1 MNKKQEMTQINL
13 MEQIYPLNGDHRIQ
27 TVKPRLLTL
36 EWVKSIDRQCK
47 HSATN
52 ITGIKYGIV
61 QDCTRVL
68 SSLPTDQ
75 KPWNS
80 ITIDV
85 TIGGVFDYAG
95 PKDFKICP
103 FLSLYHDKGA

>member
-1 MNKKQEMTQINL
+1 M
-13 MEQIYPLNGDHRIQ
+13 
-27 TVKPRLLTL
+27 
-36 EWVKSIDRQCK
+36 KSIDRQCK

-61 QDCTRVL
+61 QE
-68 SSLPTDQ
+68 SSLPTDR
-75 KPWNS
+75 KPGNS

-85 TIGGVFDYAG
+85 TIGGVFDYVG
-95 PKDFKICP
+95 LKDFKTCP